1 MLLSIDTLRLAADRN
16 RVHVALVAAQA
27 QLARARAE
35 RDGASEFVIPD
46 DLAAAA
52 RVAEVEDDIDQQR
65 AEFANRMQRHVGG
78 TCRARPAG
86 QRGERRRSRA
96 C

>member
-16 RVHVALVAAQA
+16 RVHVALVAAEA

-35 RDGASEFVIPD
+35 RDGVSEFVIPD

-65 AEFANRMQRHVGG
+65 AEFANRMQRHEAELAALDQRVNA
-78 TCRARPAG
+78 ARD
-86 QRGERRRSRA
+86 EESRA